1 MKRRLLNS
9 SLATALALTTVPL
22 NIFPH
27 SAKAET
33 TATGNTATLRIL
45 ETTDLHDSVMAYDY
59 YQDTDKGINYGL
71 SKTATLIQQAR
82 AEKDNSMLFDAG
94 DLLQGNPMADY
105 VAKVHPITE
114 NDVHPMFKAMGLLHY
129 DGGIVGNHEFNYGL
143 DFLQTALKNAPYPI
157 VNANI
162 YVDDHDQDPTND
174 KNYFTPYQILDKK
187 IKDDAGNEK
196 TVKVGVVGF
205 APPQILQWDKDN
217 LEGKVIV
224 KDIVETANK
233 YVKEMKDQGADVI
246 VAIAHSGCDVTN
258 DGQQDAENAVYS
270 LAKVPGIDALLFGH
284 AHLNFPAGKE
294 FHQGGKSENPD
305 LPGLDTT
312 QGTINGT
319 PAVEAGF
326 WGNNLGVLDLALV
339 QKEDGSWTVDK
350 TKSKS
355 VDRPVTDATAVD
367 DEIVN
372 AVKAEHE
379 GTLAYVRG
387 KIGETTS
394 PMNSYFSRVMDD
406 PTIQIVNNA
415 QTDYVKNW
423 IKTNRPDLKDIPV
436 ISAGAPFK
444 AGRQGALDYTKID
457 KGPLSIKSA
466 NDLYLYNNTLKA
478 VELTGAEVKEWLEMS
493 ASQFNKIDANNP
505 DAQELIDYGFQ
516 PYNFD
521 VIDGVKYQI
530 DVTQPARYNYS
541 DGTIKNADAH
551 RIIHFTDMDGK
562 PIDPDKKFIVATNNY
577 RASGGGN
584 FPGTKG
590 GKATIVVD
598 SPYENRQ
605 ILMDYIKEKGV
616 VNPSADN
623 NWKIAPIDGA
633 AKTLTFK
640 SSPAAKNVL
649 DSTPNVKDVGAL
661 SDGSGFEQY
670 TLDQNV
676 HVQLLGINDYHGQLD
691 TWKAIKDTNGNITD
705 YSGGIEWLAGYL
717 EQREAANPANT
728 LMLQAGDLVGASP
741 PVSALLQDE
750 PTIRFM
756 NELGFDVGTIGNH
769 EFDEGVAE
777 MKRLI
782 DGGSNPRT
790 EKYEE
795 KYGKFTGSTMDYVVA
810 NVVDEKT
817 KEPILPPYTV
827 KEVDGVKIGFIGVVT
842 TETPT
847 IVTPKGVEGV
857 EFTDEVEAVNKYAKK
872 LTDEG
877 VKTIV
882 VLAHDP
888 GTSKTDGTNAT
899 GKVVDMA
906 KAIDSTVDV
915 IYGAHD
921 HKYLNTNV
929 NGKIL
934 VQSWSY
940 GTAFSDI
947 DLTIDPVTQDIV
959 DKKAEV
965 VDTLHSKIT
974 PDKHIEAELAGYQE
988 DIRPITSQVMGETTD
1003 VMSNAANA
1011 SGESVLGNFI
1021 ADGMK
1026 ATTGT
1031 DFGFMNSGGIRNPL
1045 PKGTITWGDLFK
1057 VQPFGNDLVTM
1068 TINGDQVRTLLNQ
1081 QFQAP
1086 PSYNKI
1092 MAISGLR
1099 YTWSDKLPYGQ
1110 KVRDIYLPD
1119 GSKIDPI
1126 GEYTIT
1132 VNNFMADGG
1141 DGFAVLKSGKNRVTN
1156 KVDLDAFVDYF
1167 KSFTGPVNSQIE
1179 GRVRNIDI
1187 TPAAPVVDSV
1197 NDQDKKVTGSTV
1209 AKALV
1214 RVTANGKIIG
1224 STTAS
1229 EEGNFTID
1237 IPVQKAGTSLT
1248 VVVIDD
1254 RSNVSFDAKVIVKDV
1269 TDPAAPIFDTITNKD
1284 LQITGHGAEPGVDV
1298 YITNGVFKFHT
1309 VADEEGKFS
1318 APLFATLPAGT
1329 PVYAFSVDEGK
1340 NLSPI
1345 AYTIVK
1351 DVIAPSAP
1359 VVNDVKNADKKV
1371 TGTAEAGSTVTVSN
1385 SKEVLG
1391 SAAAGN
1397 DGKFSVSLKSAQK
1410 EGTVLTIVAA
1420 DASGNKSD
1428 PTTITVGDNTPPAA
1442 PVVNDVTEFDKKVTG
1457 KATDAF
1463 KVIVKAGTKE
1473 LGSDVVDKNG
1483 IFSVTLTATQKAET
1497 VLTVV
1502 AVDKAGNTSSATTV
1516 TVLDKTAPKKPV
1528 VNTVDDNDKKVTG
1541 KAEAGSKITVKT
1553 GKTVLG
1559 YGVADKNSGF
1569 TVTLKATQK
1578 AGTVLT
1584 LTATDKG
1591 KNESPVATVTVVDDT
1606 NPAIPSVDN
1615 VTAKST
1621 KVTGKAEAGSKVTV
1635 KVGKKELGSD
1645 TADKHGKF
1653 SVNIK
1658 KQKAG
1663 TVLSVTAKDKAG
1675 NVSDVKKVTVK
1686 K

>member
-1 MKRRLLNS
+1 MKRKIKRNMKRRLLNS

-114 NDVHPMFKAMGLLHY
+114 NDVHPMFKAMGLLDY

-224 KDIVETANK
+224 KDIVETATK
-233 YVKEMKDQGADVI
+233 YVKEMKDHGADVI

-294 FHQGGKSENPD
+294 FHVGNDVKNAD
-305 LPGLDTT
+305 LPGLDTK

-339 QKEDGSWTVDK
+339 QNEDGSWTVDK

-423 IKTNRPDLKDIPV
+423 IKTNRPDLKDVPV

-444 AGRQGALDYTKID
+444 AGRQGASDYTNIA
-457 KGPLSIKSA
+457 KGDLSIKSA

-541 DGTIKNADAH
+541 DGTVKNADAH
-551 RIIHFTDMDGK
+551 RIINFTDMDGK

-640 SSPAAKNVL
+640 SSPAAINVL
-649 DSTPNVKDVGAL
+649 ASTPNVKDVGAL

-691 TWKAIKDTNGNITD
+691 TWRSIKDKDGKIVD

-717 EQREAANPANT
+717 EQREATNPANT
-728 LMLQAGDLVGASP
+728 LKIQAGDLVGASP

-782 DGGSNPRT
+782 NGGSNPKT

-810 NVVDEKT
+810 NVVDKTT

-857 EFTDEVEAVNKYAKK
+857 EFTDEVTAVNKYAQE
-872 LTDEG
+872 LTAKG
-877 VKTIV
+877 IKTIV

-888 GTSKTDGTNAT
+888 GTSNTDGSNAT

-906 KAIDSTVDV
+906 KAIAPSVDV

-921 HKYLNTNV
+921 HKYLNTTV
-929 NGKIL
+929 NGKLL

-947 DLTIDPVTQDIV
+947 DLTIDPITQDIV
-959 DKKAEV
+959 NEKAEV

-974 PDKHIEAELAGYQE
+974 PDAHIKAELDGYQE
-988 DIRPITSQVMGETTD
+988 DIKPITGQVVGETAD
-1003 VMSNAANA
+1003 AISNTANE
-1011 SGESVLGNFI
+1011 SGESALGNLI

-1068 TINGDQVRTLLNQ
+1068 TITGVQVRTLLNQ

-1110 KVRDIYLPD
+1110 KVLDIYLPN
-1119 GSKIDPI
+1119 GSKIDPA

-1141 DGFAVLKSGKNRVTN
+1141 DGFTILKSGKNRVTD

-1167 KSFTGPVNSQIE
+1167 KSLPQPVSAKIE
-1179 GRVRNIDI
+1179 GRIMID
-1187 TPAAPVVDSV
+1187 TVAPDAPDVNEV
-1197 NDQDKKVTGSTV
+1197 NDQSTKVIGTTEPG
-1209 AKALV
+1209 AKVDVKL
-1214 RVTANGKIIG
+1214 NGKVIG
-1224 STTAS
+1224 SANAS
-1229 EEGNFTID
+1229 D
-1237 IPVQKAGTSLT
+1237 
-1248 VVVIDD
+1248 
-1254 RSNVSFDAKVIVKDV
+1254 
-1269 TDPAAPIFDTITNKD
+1269 
-1284 LQITGHGAEPGVDV
+1284 
-1298 YITNGVFKFHT
+1298 
-1309 VADEEGKFS
+1309 
-1318 APLFATLPAGT
+1318 
-1329 PVYAFSVDEGK
+1329 
-1340 NLSPI
+1340 
-1345 AYTIVK
+1345 
-1351 DVIAPSAP
+1351 
-1359 VVNDVKNADKKV
+1359 
-1371 TGTAEAGSTVTVSN
+1371 
-1385 SKEVLG
+1385 
-1391 SAAAGN
+1391 
-1397 DGKFSVSLKSAQK
+1397 DGKFSVTIEPQK
-1410 EGTVLTIVAA
+1410 AGSELAVTSTDKAL
-1420 DASGNKSD
+1420 
-1428 PTTITVGDNTPPAA
+1428 NTSTETKLVVKDVTAPAA
-1442 PVVNDVTEFDKKVTG
+1442 PEIG
-1457 KATDAF
+1457 KIIAPA
-1463 KVIVKAGTKE
+1463 
-1473 LGSDVVDKNG
+1473 KN
-1483 IFSVTLTATQKAET
+1483 
-1497 VLTVV
+1497 
-1502 AVDKAGNTSSATTV
+1502 
-1516 TVLDKTAPKKPV
+1516 
-1528 VNTVDDNDKKVTG
+1528 VTG
-1541 KAEAGSKITVKT
+1541 KAEAGSTVKVFE
-1553 GKTVLG
+1553 GKTLLG
-1559 YGVADKNSGF
+1559 MASADKNGVFYIPFKSAQ
-1569 TVTLKATQK
+1569 THD
-1578 AGTVLT
+1578 TVLIF
-1584 LTATDKG
+1584 TATD
-1591 KNESPVATVTVVDDT
+1591 A
-1606 NPAIPSVDN
+1606 
-1615 VTAKST
+1615 
-1621 KVTGKAEAGSKVTV
+1621 
-1635 KVGKKELGSD
+1635 
-1645 TADKHGKF
+1645 
-1653 SVNIK
+1653 
-1658 KQKAG
+1658 
-1663 TVLSVTAKDKAG
+1663 AG
-1675 NVSDVKKVTVK
+1675 NASKETAIKLVKSNPKFQ
-1686 K
+1686 